1 MGAFQVVNLRKSRTV
16 IRQLVF
22 ALFFPCP
29 AIRNILVHTSKI
41 SSRSSFFK
49 HGYFFKMFSFWCMYV
64 SLAKFQFG
72 SSRIWKI
79 AAPIDR

>member
-1 MGAFQVVNLRKSRTV
+1 MGVFQVVNHRKSRTV
-16 IRQLVF
+16 IK
-22 ALFFPCP
+22 ALFFSCP

-41 SSRSSFFK
+41 SSRSSFVK
-49 HGYFFKMFSFWCMYV
+49 HVYFFKMFSFWLMYV
-64 SLAKFQFG
+64 SLAEFQLG